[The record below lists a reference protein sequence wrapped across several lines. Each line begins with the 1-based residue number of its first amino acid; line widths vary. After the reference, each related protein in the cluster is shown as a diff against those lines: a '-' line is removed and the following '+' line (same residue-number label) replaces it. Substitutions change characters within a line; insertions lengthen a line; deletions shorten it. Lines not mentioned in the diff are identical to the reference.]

1 MSIPTPH
8 NRAREG
14 EIAESI
20 LLPGDPLRAKYI
32 AGKYLENAVCMND
45 VRGMLGFTGTYK
57 GKTVSVMGTGMG
69 MPSLSIYVTE
79 LVKFYKVKNLIRV
92 GTAGSLQEKVKLRDM
107 LIAQGACTDNG
118 FLRKTFPGDYAP
130 IADFQ
135 LLYSA
140 CEKAELRN
148 IPHHIGLIKSGDM
161 FYHEAYFGEENWA
174 KYGVLGVEMECALLY
189 TIAAKYRARALTLA
203 VVSDSPFSTEAL
215 SSGEKEKSLDSMIGL
230 ALDTII
236 EF

>member
-32 AGKYLENAVCMND
+32 AEQYLENAVCVND
-45 VRGMLGFTGTYK
+45 VRGMLGFTGTYN
-57 GKTVSVMGTGMG
+57 GVRVSVMGTGMG
-69 MPSLSIYVTE
+69 MPSLAIYVTE
-79 LVKFYKVKNLIRV
+79 LVKFYGVKNLIRV
-92 GTAGSLQEKVKLRDM
+92 GTAGSLQKAVKLRDM
-107 LIAQGACTDNG
+107 IIAQGACTDNG
-118 FLRKTFPGDYAP
+118 FLRKAFPGDYAP

-140 CEKAELRN
+140 CEKAGRRN

-161 FYHEAYFGEENWA
+161 FYHDARFGEENWA
-174 KYGVLGVEMECALLY
+174 AYGVLGVEMECALLY

-203 VVSDSPFSTEAL
+203 IVSDSPFSEEVL
-215 SSGEKEKSLDSMIGL
+215 SSGEKEQSLDGMIQL

-236 EF
+236 A